1 MYKSGQP
8 QLLSRASHCRII
20 IVPRSITIIYVSIN
34 LFKAFVE
41 YYSGYRYSHCR
52 LGISAHKSS
61 ATQVDDGKFCAAVIA
76 ILCATILNRTPS
88 NYELILTPFAA
99 FIAAQQQPELYRA
112 MLMNVFL
119 FFPLGLTL
127 SNALPRKWH
136 RWGRIAL
143 TTFVGCILS
152 VGIEYTQYRYALGM
166 VEVDDV
172 ICNTLGAFIGSTS
185 LLIAHAIEKHKER
198 AWHTNMT
205 LTATERQF
213 LHIAKAAVSGG
224 EVTAE
229 NVDWPAVFTLA
240 NQQKLLPI
248 LFEAVRKTPAAAEN
262 AALFAAVKQ
271 QVIAQ
276 VLHQTMRASEFADLY
291 QKLRAAGLHP
301 IVVKGQLCSRLYPQ
315 TDHRISADD
324 DLYIPDAEFMACHE
338 QLLANGLTTDT
349 PADELPTA
357 DEVSYTKDGSPLY
370 IELHRHLFDSAEDA
384 HDELNHFFADLNPV
398 EIDGLLAMPPHEH
411 LLYLIL
417 HAYKHFVRSGI
428 GLRQFCDIGLWARAY
443 HVEIDWQRLHEQ
455 CESVHAATFAAAA
468 FCIAREYLGI
478 DFDLPTPWDASIDAE
493 PLLHDTLCGGV
504 YGSNDLTRLHSSTV
518 TLNAV
523 KASRTGEKS
532 SVLSTVFP
540 KREYLERR
548 YPYLKKR
555 PYLLPVAWAQR
566 IAHYASEKQSGA
578 DNSASGSIKLAKE
591 RIELM
596 KRYGIMD

>member
-1 MYKSGQP
+1 MLHYLYTCSLPTAALILLCMAVLWPFFSVRTKSYGW
-8 QLLSRASHCRII
+8 SII
-20 IVPRSITIIYVSIN
+20 NFS
-34 LFKAFVE
+34 LF
-41 YYSGYRYSHCR
+41 
-52 LGISAHKSS
+52 LGSL
-61 ATQVDDGKFCAAVIA
+61 TF
-76 ILCATILNRTPS
+76 ILFATILTRTPGD
-88 NYELILTPFAA
+88 YEAILTPFASLT
-99 FIAAQQQPELYRA
+99 AARIQPELYRE
-112 MLMNVFL
+112 MLINVFL

-136 RWGRIAL
+136 RWLRIIL
-143 TTFVGCILS
+143 TTLVGCALS
-152 VGIEYTQYRYALGM
+152 AGIEYAQYRYVLGM
-166 VEVDDV
+166 AEVDDV

-185 LLIAHAIEKHKER
+185 LLIAPAIEKHKER

-224 EVTAE
+224 EIPAE
-229 NVDWPAVFTLA
+229 SVDWPAVFALA
-240 NQQKLLPI
+240 GQQKLLPI
-248 LFEAVRKTPAAAEN
+248 LFEAVRKMPAAEEN
-262 AALFAAVKQ
+262 AVLFAVTKQ
-271 QVIAQ
+271 QVIGQ
-276 VLHQTMRASEFADLY
+276 VLNQTVRSSEFADLY
-291 QKLRAAGLHP
+291 RKLRSAGLHP
-301 IVVKGQLCSRLYPQ
+301 IVVKGQLCSRLYPLK
-315 TDHRISADD
+315 DHRISADD
-324 DLYIPDAEFMACHE
+324 DIYIPDAEFMACHE
-338 QLLANGLTTDT
+338 QLLANGLRTGT
-349 PADELPTA
+349 PADELASA
-357 DEVSYTKDGSPLY
+357 DEVPYTKDGSPLY

-398 EIDGLLAMPPHEH
+398 EIDGFLAMLPHEH

-443 HVEIDWQRLHEQ
+443 HGEIDWQRLHEQ

-468 FCIAREYLGI
+468 FRVARDYLDI
-478 DFDLPTPWDASIDAE
+478 EFDLPAPWSEAVDVE
-493 PLLHDTLCGGV
+493 PLLHDSLCGGV

-532 SVLSTVFP
+532 SVLRAVFP

-566 IAHYASEKQSGA
+566 IAHYAGEKKTGA
-578 DNSASGSIKLAKE
+578 DSSASGSIKLAKE

-596 KRYGIMD
+596 KRYGIMN

>member
-1 MYKSGQP
+1 MFQSIYSKPLSNIILAIVIAIVAWGYLRTKV
-8 QLLSRASHCRII
+8 QLRRWTMA
-20 IVPRSITIIYVSIN
+20 N
-34 LFKAFVE
+34 FV
-41 YYSGYRYSHCR
+41 
-52 LGISAHKSS
+52 L
-61 ATQVDDGKFCAAVIA
+61 FCAAVIA
-76 ILCATILNRTPS
+76 ILCATILNRTPG

-99 FIAAQQQPELYRA
+99 LSAARQQPELYRA

-127 SNALPRKWH
+127 SNALPQKWH
-136 RWGRIAL
+136 RWGRIIL
-143 TTFVGCILS
+143 TTLVGCALS
-152 VGIEYTQYRYALGM
+152 AGIEYAQYRCALGLA
-166 VEVDDV
+166 ETDDV

-185 LLIAHAIEKHKER
+185 LLAAHAIEKHKER

-205 LTATERQF
+205 LTTTETQF
-213 LHIAKAAVSGG
+213 LHIARAAISGSDLPI
-224 EVTAE
+224 EK
-229 NVDWPAVFTLA
+229 VDWPAIFTLA

-248 LFEAVRKTPAAAEN
+248 LFEAARATPAAGEN
-262 AALFAAVKQ
+262 AALFAVTKQ
-271 QVIAQ
+271 QVIGQ
-276 VLHQTMRASEFADLY
+276 VLNQTVRSAEFADLY
-291 QKLRAAGLHP
+291 HKLRAAGLHP
-301 IVVKGQLCSRLYPQ
+301 VVVKGQLCSRLYPQ

-349 PADELPTA
+349 PVDELSTA
-357 DEVSYTKDGSPLY
+357 DEVSYTKNGSPLY

-384 HDELNHFFADLNPV
+384 HDELNHFFTDINPV
-398 EIDGLLAMPPHEH
+398 EMDGFLAMPPHEH
-411 LLYLIL
+411 LLYLLL

-428 GLRQFCDIGLWARAY
+428 GLRQFCDIGLWAWEY
-443 HVEIDWQRLHEQ
+443 HDEIDWQRLHDQ
-455 CESVHAATFAAAA
+455 CASVHAATFAAAA
-468 FCIAREYLGI
+468 FRIARDYLGI

-532 SVLSTVFP
+532 SVLRTVFP
-540 KREYLERR
+540 NREYLERR

-555 PYLLPVAWAQR
+555 PYLLPVAWVQR
-566 IAHYASEKQSGA
+566 IAHYASEKRSGA
-578 DNSASGSIKLAKE
+578 GSSASGSIKLGKE

-596 KRYGIMD
+596 KRYGIMN

>member
-1 MYKSGQP
+1 MFQSIYSKPLSNIILAIVIAIVAWGYLRTKV
-8 QLLSRASHCRII
+8 QLRRWTMA
-20 IVPRSITIIYVSIN
+20 N
-34 LFKAFVE
+34 FV
-41 YYSGYRYSHCR
+41 
-52 LGISAHKSS
+52 L
-61 ATQVDDGKFCAAVIA
+61 FCAAVIA
-76 ILCATILNRTPS
+76 ILYATILNRTPG
-88 NYELILTPFAA
+88 NYELILTPFAT
-99 FIAAQQQPELYRA
+99 FTAALQQPELYRE

-143 TTFVGCILS
+143 TTFVGCALS
-152 VGIEYTQYRYALGM
+152 AGIEYAQYRCALGLA
-166 VEVDDV
+166 ETDDV
-172 ICNTLGAFIGSTS
+172 ICNTLGAFLGAVS
-185 LLIAHAIEKHKER
+185 LLAAHAIEKHRER

-205 LTATERQF
+205 LTTTETQF
-213 LHIAKAAVSGG
+213 LHIARAAISGSDLPI
-224 EVTAE
+224 EK
-229 NVDWPAVFTLA
+229 VDWPAIFTLA

-248 LFEAVRKTPAAAEN
+248 LFEAVRKMPAAEEN
-262 AALFAAVKQ
+262 AVLFAVTKQ
-271 QVIAQ
+271 QVIGQ
-276 VLHQTMRASEFADLY
+276 VLNQTVRSAEFADLY
-291 QKLRAAGLHP
+291 RKLRKAGLRP
-301 IVVKGQLCSRLYPQ
+301 IVVKGQLCSHLYPLK
-315 TDHRISADD
+315 DHRISADD
-324 DLYIPDAEFMACHE
+324 DLYISDVEFMACHE
-338 QLLANGLTTDT
+338 QLLANGLTTGT
-349 PADELPTA
+349 PTDELATA
-357 DEVSYTKDGSPLY
+357 DEVSYTKNGSPLY

-398 EIDGLLAMPPHEH
+398 ETDGLLAMPPHEH

-428 GLRQFCDIGLWARAY
+428 GARQFCDIGLWARAY
-443 HVEIDWQRLHEQ
+443 HAEIDWQLLHEQ
-455 CESVHAATFAAAA
+455 CESVHAATFAAAS
-468 FCIAREYLGI
+468 FRIARDYLGI
-478 DFDLPTPWDASIDAE
+478 DFDLPMPWDASIDVE

-555 PYLLPVAWAQR
+555 PYLLPVAWVQR
-566 IAHYASEKQSGA
+566 IAHYASEKQSNP
-578 DNSASGSIKLAKE
+578 DNSASGSIKLGKE

>member
-1 MYKSGQP
+1 M
-8 QLLSRASHCRII
+8 LLSLPLLWPMLCQRVGERRRVLLNTA
-20 IVPRSITIIYVSIN
+20 
-34 LFKAFVE
+34 LA
-41 YYSGYRYSHCR
+41 
-52 LGISAHKSS
+52 
-61 ATQVDDGKFCAAVIA
+61 CAAAFI
-76 ILCATILNRTPS
+76 ILYATILTRSAGVP
-88 NYELILTPFAA
+88 EVILTPYATFTAA
-99 FIAAQQQPELYRA
+99 LQQPELYRE
-112 MLMNVFL
+112 MLMNVFF

-127 SNALPRKWH
+127 SNALPLKWH
-136 RWGRIAL
+136 RWPRIIL
-143 TTFVGCILS
+143 TTLVGCALS
-152 VGIEYTQYRYALGM
+152 TGIEYAQYRYALGM
-166 VEVDDV
+166 AEVDDV

-224 EVTAE
+224 ALPAE
-229 NVDWPAVFTLA
+229 NVDWPAVFALA
-240 NQQKLLPI
+240 GQQKLLPI
-248 LFEAVRKTPAAAEN
+248 LFEAVRKMPGAEEN
-262 AALFAAVKQ
+262 AALFAVTKQ
-271 QVIAQ
+271 QVIGQ
-276 VLHQTMRASEFADLY
+276 VLNQTVRSAEFADLY
-291 QKLRAAGLHP
+291 HKLRTVGLHP
-301 IVVKGQLCSRLYPQ
+301 IVVKGQLCSRLYPLK
-315 TDHRISADD
+315 DHRISADD
-324 DLYIPDAEFMACHE
+324 DLYISDAEFMACHE

-398 EIDGLLAMPPHEH
+398 ETDSFLAMPPHEH

-428 GLRQFCDIGLWARAY
+428 GLRQFCDIGLWAQAY
-443 HVEIDWQRLHEQ
+443 HDEIDWQRLHDQ
-455 CESVHAATFAAAA
+455 CVSVHAATFAAAA
-468 FCIAREYLGI
+468 FRIAKDYLGI
-478 DFDLPTPWDASIDAE
+478 EFDLPAPWSDAVDVE

-532 SVLSTVFP
+532 SVLRTVFP
-540 KREYLERR
+540 KREYLEQR

-555 PYLLPVAWAQR
+555 PYLLPVAWVQR
-566 IAHYASEKQSGA
+566 LAHYASEKQSGA

-596 KRYGIMD
+596 KQYDIMD

>member
-1 MYKSGQP
+1 MTG
-8 QLLSRASHCRII
+8 LMA
-20 IVPRSITIIYVSIN
+20 
-34 LFKAFVE
+34 
-41 YYSGYRYSHCR
+41 G
-52 LGISAHKSS
+52 
-61 ATQVDDGKFCAAVIA
+61 A
-76 ILCATILNRTPS
+76 ILYATILTRSEGSTG
-88 NYELILTPFAA
+88 LILIPFASLT
-99 FIAAQQQPELYRA
+99 AARVQPEIYRE

-127 SNALPRKWH
+127 SNALSRKWH
-136 RWGRIAL
+136 RWLRIIL
-143 TTFVGCILS
+143 TTLVGCALS
-152 VGIEYTQYRYALGM
+152 AGIEYAQYRYALGLA
-166 VEVDDV
+166 ETDDV

-185 LLIAHAIEKHKER
+185 LLTAHAIEKYRER
-198 AWHTNMT
+198 VWHTNMT
-205 LTATERQF
+205 LTTTETQF
-213 LHIAKAAVSGG
+213 LHIANAAVSGG
-224 EVTAE
+224 DLPAE
-229 NVDWPAVFTLA
+229 KVDWPAIFTLA

-248 LFEAVRKTPAAAEN
+248 LFETVRKMPAAEEN

-276 VLHQTMRASEFADLY
+276 VLHQTMRASEFSGLY

-301 IVVKGQLCSRLYPQ
+301 IVVKGQLCSRLYPLK
-315 TDHRISADD
+315 DHRISAED

-338 QLLANGLTTDT
+338 QLLANGLRTGT
-349 PADELPTA
+349 PADELASA

-384 HDELNHFFADLNPV
+384 HDELNRFFADLNSV
-398 EIDGLLAMPPHEH
+398 EIDGFLAMPPHEH
-411 LLYLIL
+411 LLYLLL

-443 HVEIDWQRLHEQ
+443 HGEIDWQRLHDQ
-455 CESVHAATFAAAA
+455 CAAVHAATFAAAA
-468 FCIAREYLGI
+468 FRIARDYLGI
-478 DFDLPTPWDASIDAE
+478 GFDLSAPWDENIDVE

-523 KASRTGEKS
+523 KASRRGERS
-532 SVLSTVFP
+532 GVLRTVFP
-540 KREYLERR
+540 KRAYLERR

-555 PYLLPVAWAQR
+555 PYLLPVAWVQR
-566 IAHYASEKQSGA
+566 LVHYAGEKKTGA
-578 DNSASGSIKLAKE
+578 DSSASGSIRLARE

>member
-1 MYKSGQP
+1 MLHYIYSRSFISIITFMALALAAWGAMSVRMGARRWRWGNLALV
-8 QLLSRASHCRII
+8 LLMTAAILYATLFSRAEGS
-20 IVPRSITIIYVSIN
+20 T
-34 LFKAFVE
+34 
-41 YYSGYRYSHCR
+41 G
-52 LGISAHKSS
+52 
-61 ATQVDDGKFCAAVIA
+61 
-76 ILCATILNRTPS
+76 
-88 NYELILTPFAA
+88 LILAPFASLT
-99 FIAAQQQPELYRA
+99 AARQQPELYRE

-136 RWGRIAL
+136 RWGKIAL
-143 TTFVGCILS
+143 TTLVGCALS
-152 VGIEYTQYRYALGM
+152 AGIEYAQYRYALGM
-166 VEVDDV
+166 AEVDDV
-172 ICNTLGAFIGSTS
+172 ICNTLGAFLGSTS

-205 LTATERQF
+205 LTTTETQF
-213 LHIAKAAVSGG
+213 LHIAKAAISGG
-224 EVTAE
+224 DLPAE
-229 NVDWPAVFTLA
+229 KVDWPAVFALA
-240 NQQKLLPI
+240 GQQKLLPI
-248 LFEAVRKTPAAAEN
+248 VFEAARKTPAAEEN

-276 VLHQTMRASEFADLY
+276 VLHQTMRASEFAALY

-301 IVVKGQLCSRLYPQ
+301 VVVKGQLCSRLYPLR
-315 TDHRISADD
+315 DHRISADD
-324 DLYIPDAEFMACHE
+324 DILIPDGEFFACHE

-349 PADELPTA
+349 PMDELASA
-357 DEVSYTKDGSPLY
+357 DEVSYTQEGSPLY

-384 HDELNHFFADLNPV
+384 HDELNHFFTDINPV
-398 EIDGLLAMPPHEH
+398 EMDGFLAMPPHEH
-411 LLYLIL
+411 LLYLLL

-443 HVEIDWQRLHEQ
+443 HSEIDWQRLHEQ

-478 DFDLPTPWDASIDAE
+478 EFDLPAPWSDAIDAE
-493 PLLHDTLCGGV
+493 PLLHDSLCGGV

-532 SVLSTVFP
+532 SVLRTVFP
-540 KREYLERR
+540 KRAYLERR
-548 YPYLKKR
+548 YPYLKKH
-555 PYLLPVAWAQR
+555 PYLLPVAWVQR
-566 IAHYASEKQSGA
+566 IAHYAGEKKTGA
-578 DNSASGSIKLAKE
+578 DSSASGSIKLAKE

-596 KRYGIMD
+596 KRYGVMD

>member
-1 MYKSGQP
+1 M
-8 QLLSRASHCRII
+8 A
-20 IVPRSITIIYVSIN
+20 N
-34 LFKAFVE
+34 FV
-41 YYSGYRYSHCR
+41 
-52 LGISAHKSS
+52 L
-61 ATQVDDGKFCAAVIA
+61 FCAAVIA
-76 ILCATILNRTPS
+76 ILYATILTRTPGS
-88 NYELILTPFAA
+88 YELILTPFAT
-99 FIAAQQQPELYRA
+99 FTAALQQPELYRE

-136 RWGRIAL
+136 RWGKIAL
-143 TTFVGCILS
+143 TTLVGCALS
-152 VGIEYTQYRYALGM
+152 AGIEYAQYRCALGLA
-166 VEVDDV
+166 ETDDV

-185 LLIAHAIEKHKER
+185 LLIARAIEKSRER
-198 AWHTNMT
+198 VRHTNMT
-205 LTATERQF
+205 LTTTETQF
-213 LHIAKAAVSGG
+213 LHIVKAAISGG
-224 EVTAE
+224 DLPAE
-229 NVDWPAVFTLA
+229 KVDWPAIFTLA

-248 LFEAVRKTPAAAEN
+248 LFEAARKTPAAAEN
-262 AALFAAVKQ
+262 ATLFAVTKQ
-271 QVIAQ
+271 QVIGQ

-291 QKLRAAGLHP
+291 RKLRAAGLHP
-301 IVVKGQLCSRLYPQ
+301 VVVKGQLCSRLYPLK
-315 TDHRISADD
+315 DHRISADD

-349 PADELPTA
+349 PADELASA
-357 DEVSYTKDGSPLY
+357 DEVSYTKEGSPLY
-370 IELHRHLFDSAEDA
+370 FELHRHLFDSAEDA
-384 HDELNHFFADLNPV
+384 HDELNHFFADLKPV
-398 EIDGLLAMPPHEH
+398 EIDGFLAMPPHEH

-428 GLRQFCDIGLWARAY
+428 GLRQFCDIGLWAWEY
-443 HVEIDWQRLHEQ
+443 HDEIDWQHLYDQ
-455 CESVHAATFAAAA
+455 CASVHAATFAAAA
-468 FCIAREYLGI
+468 FRIARDYLGI
-478 DFDLPTPWDASIDAE
+478 DFDLPMPWDASIDVE

-532 SVLSTVFP
+532 SVLRTVFP

-555 PYLLPVAWAQR
+555 PYLLAVAWVQR
-566 IAHYASEKQSGA
+566 IAHYASEKQAGT
-578 DNSASGSIKLAKE
+578 DNSASGSIKLGKE

>member
-1 MYKSGQP
+1 MSTIMMRHIYAIP
-8 QLLSRASHCRII
+8 LHMVIFLMLALLIVWAMLSLHQNQRKQSII
-20 IVPRSITIIYVSIN
+20 NAVLCSITA
-34 LFKAFVE
+34 L
-41 YYSGYRYSHCR
+41 
-52 LGISAHKSS
+52 
-61 ATQVDDGKFCAAVIA
+61 T
-76 ILCATILNRTPS
+76 ILYATILTRSAGVP
-88 NYELILTPFAA
+88 EVILTPFAT
-99 FIAAQQQPELYRA
+99 FTAARQQPELYRE

-136 RWGRIAL
+136 RWLRIIL
-143 TTFVGCILS
+143 TTLVGCALS
-152 VGIEYTQYRYALGM
+152 AGIEYAQYRYALGLA
-166 VEVDDV
+166 ETDDV

-185 LLIAHAIEKHKER
+185 LLIAPAIEKYRER
-198 AWHTNMT
+198 VWHTNMT
-205 LTATERQF
+205 LTTTETQF
-213 LHIAKAAVSGG
+213 LHIAKAAISGG
-224 EVTAE
+224 DLPAE
-229 NVDWPAVFTLA
+229 KVDWPAIFTLA

-248 LFEAVRKTPAAAEN
+248 LFETVRKMPAAEEN
-262 AALFAAVKQ
+262 AALFAVTKQ
-271 QVIAQ
+271 QVIGQ
-276 VLHQTMRASEFADLY
+276 VLNQTVRSAEFSDLY
-291 QKLRAAGLHP
+291 HKLRSAGLHP
-301 IVVKGQLCSRLYPQ
+301 IVVKGQLCSRLYPLK
-315 TDHRISADD
+315 DHRISADD

-349 PADELPTA
+349 PADELSAA
-357 DEVSYTKDGSPLY
+357 DEVSYTKGGSPLY
-370 IELHRHLFDSAEDA
+370 IELHRYLFDSSEDA
-384 HDELNHFFADLNPV
+384 HDDLNHFFADLKPV
-398 EIDGLLAMPPHEH
+398 EINGLLAMPPHEH
-411 LLYLIL
+411 LLYLLL

-443 HVEIDWQRLHEQ
+443 HAEIDWQRLHEQ

-468 FCIAREYLGI
+468 FRIARDDLGI
-478 DFDLPTPWDASIDAE
+478 GFDLPAPWSDAVDAE
-493 PLLHDTLCGGV
+493 PLLHDSLCGGV

-532 SVLSTVFP
+532 SVLRTVFP

-566 IAHYASEKQSGA
+566 LAHYASEKQSGT

-596 KRYGIMD
+596 KQYGVMD

>member
-1 MYKSGQP
+1 M
-8 QLLSRASHCRII
+8 A
-20 IVPRSITIIYVSIN
+20 N
-34 LFKAFVE
+34 FVW
-41 YYSGYRYSHCR
+41 
-52 LGISAHKSS
+52 
-61 ATQVDDGKFCAAVIA
+61 FCAAVIA
-76 ILCATILNRTPS
+76 ILCATILNRTPG

-99 FIAAQQQPELYRA
+99 LSAARQQPELYRE

-127 SNALPRKWH
+127 SNALPQKWH
-136 RWGRIAL
+136 RWGRIIL

-152 VGIEYTQYRYALGM
+152 AGIEYAQYRYALGLA
-166 VEVDDV
+166 ETDDV
-172 ICNTLGAFIGSTS
+172 ICNTLGAFLGAAS
-185 LLIAHAIEKHKER
+185 LLAAHAIEKHKER

-205 LTATERQF
+205 LTTTETQF
-213 LHIAKAAVSGG
+213 LHIAKAAISGG
-224 EVTAE
+224 DLPTEK
-229 NVDWPAVFTLA
+229 VDWPAIFTLA

-248 LFEAVRKTPAAAEN
+248 LFEAARATPAAGEN
-262 AALFAAVKQ
+262 AALFAVTKQ
-271 QVIAQ
+271 QVIGQ
-276 VLHQTMRASEFADLY
+276 VLNQTVRSAEFADLY
-291 QKLRAAGLHP
+291 HKLRAAGLHP
-301 IVVKGQLCSRLYPQ
+301 IVVKGQLCSRLYPLK
-315 TDHRISADD
+315 DHRISADD
-324 DLYIPDAEFMACHE
+324 DIYIPDAEFMACHE
-338 QLLANGLTTDT
+338 QLLANGLRTGT
-349 PADELPTA
+349 PADELASA
-357 DEVSYTKDGSPLY
+357 DEVPYTKDGSPLY

-384 HDELNHFFADLNPV
+384 HDELNHFFTDLKPIEV
-398 EIDGLLAMPPHEH
+398 DGFLTMPPHEH

-428 GLRQFCDIGLWARAY
+428 GLRQFCDIGLWAREY
-443 HVEIDWQRLHEQ
+443 HDEIDWQRLHEQ
-455 CESVHAATFAAAA
+455 CESVHAATFAAAS
-468 FCIAREYLGI
+468 FRIARDYLGI
-478 DFDLPTPWDASIDAE
+478 DFDLPMPWDASIDVE

-532 SVLSTVFP
+532 SVLRTVFP

-578 DNSASGSIKLAKE
+578 DNSASGSIKLGKE

>member
-1 MYKSGQP
+1 MFQSIYSKPLSNIILAIVIAIVAWGYLRTKV
-8 QLLSRASHCRII
+8 QLRRWTMA
-20 IVPRSITIIYVSIN
+20 N
-34 LFKAFVE
+34 FV
-41 YYSGYRYSHCR
+41 
-52 LGISAHKSS
+52 L
-61 ATQVDDGKFCAAVIA
+61 FCAAVIA
-76 ILCATILNRTPS
+76 ILYATILNRTPG
-88 NYELILTPFAA
+88 NYELILTPFAT
-99 FIAAQQQPELYRA
+99 FTAAQQQPELYRE

-136 RWGRIAL
+136 RWGRIAF
-143 TTFVGCILS
+143 TTLIGCILS
-152 VGIEYTQYRYALGM
+152 AGIEYAQYRYALGLA
-166 VEVDDV
+166 ETDDV

-205 LTATERQF
+205 LTTTETQF
-213 LHIAKAAVSGG
+213 LHIAKAAISGG
-224 EVTAE
+224 DLPAE
-229 NVDWPAVFTLA
+229 KVDWPAIFTLA

-248 LFEAVRKTPAAAEN
+248 LFEAARATPAAGEN
-262 AALFAAVKQ
+262 AALFAVTKQ
-271 QVIAQ
+271 QVIRQ
-276 VLHQTMRASEFADLY
+276 VLNQTVRSAEFADLY
-291 QKLRAAGLHP
+291 HKLRAAGLHP
-301 IVVKGQLCSRLYPQ
+301 IVVKGQLCSRLYPLK
-315 TDHRISADD
+315 DHRISADD
-324 DLYIPDAEFMACHE
+324 DLYIPDAEFMACHK

-349 PADELPTA
+349 PVDELATA
-357 DEVSYTKDGSPLY
+357 DEVSYTKSGSPLY
-370 IELHRHLFDSAEDA
+370 IELHRHLFDSSEDT
-384 HDELNHFFADLNPV
+384 HDELNHFFTDLKPIEV
-398 EIDGLLAMPPHEH
+398 DGFLTMPPHEH

-428 GLRQFCDIGLWARAY
+428 GLRQFCDIGLWAREY
-443 HVEIDWQRLHEQ
+443 HDEIDWQRLHEQ

-478 DFDLPTPWDASIDAE
+478 DFDLPAPWDSSIDVE

-540 KREYLERR
+540 KRAYLERR

-555 PYLLPVAWAQR
+555 PYMLPVAWVQR
-566 IAHYASEKQSGA
+566 LAHYAGEKKTGTDS
-578 DNSASGSIKLAKE
+578 SASGSIKLGKE

>member
-1 MYKSGQP
+1 MFQSIYSKPLSNIILAIVIAIVAWGYLRTKV
-8 QLLSRASHCRII
+8 QLRRW
-20 IVPRSITIIYVSIN
+20 TIANYV
-34 LFKAFVE
+34 L
-41 YYSGYRYSHCR
+41 
-52 LGISAHKSS
+52 
-61 ATQVDDGKFCAAVIA
+61 FCAAVIA
-76 ILCATILNRTPS
+76 ILYATILNRTPG

-99 FIAAQQQPELYRA
+99 LSAARQQPELYRA
-112 MLMNVFL
+112 ILMNVFL

-127 SNALPRKWH
+127 SNSLPRKWH
-136 RWGRIAL
+136 RWGRIIL

-152 VGIEYTQYRYALGM
+152 AGIEYTQYRYALGM
-166 VEVDDV
+166 AEVDDV

-185 LLIAHAIEKHKER
+185 LLIAPAIEKYRER
-198 AWHTNMT
+198 VRHTNMS
-205 LTATERQF
+205 LTTTETQF

-224 EVTAE
+224 DLPAE
-229 NVDWPAVFTLA
+229 KVDWPAIFTLA

-248 LFEAVRKTPAAAEN
+248 VFEAVRKMPAAVEN

-276 VLHQTMRASEFADLY
+276 VLHQTMRASEFSGLY

-301 IVVKGQLCSRLYPQ
+301 VVVKGQLCSRLYPLK
-315 TDHRISADD
+315 DHRISADD
-324 DLYIPDAEFMACHE
+324 DLLIPDGEFMACHE
-338 QLLANGLTTDT
+338 QLLANGLTTGT
-349 PADELPTA
+349 PTDELATA

-398 EIDGLLAMPPHEH
+398 EIDGFLAMPPHEH
-411 LLYLIL
+411 LLYLLL

-428 GLRQFCDIGLWARAY
+428 GLRQFCDIGLWAREY
-443 HVEIDWQRLHEQ
+443 HDEIDWQRLHEQ
-455 CESVHAATFAAAA
+455 CESVHAATFAAAS
-468 FCIAREYLGI
+468 FRIARDYLGI
-478 DFDLPTPWDASIDAE
+478 DFDLPMPWDASIDVE

-532 SVLSTVFP
+532 SVLRTVFP

-555 PYLLPVAWAQR
+555 PYLLPVAWVQR
-566 IAHYASEKQSGA
+566 IAHYASEKQSNP
-578 DNSASGSIKLAKE
+578 DNSASGSIKLGKE

>member
-1 MYKSGQP
+1 MINMLHYVYSRSFISVITFMVLALAAWGTLP
-8 QLLSRASHCRII
+8 ARVGARRWRWGNLALMLLMTAAIFYATLFSRAEGS
-20 IVPRSITIIYVSIN
+20 T
-34 LFKAFVE
+34 
-41 YYSGYRYSHCR
+41 G
-52 LGISAHKSS
+52 
-61 ATQVDDGKFCAAVIA
+61 
-76 ILCATILNRTPS
+76 
-88 NYELILTPFAA
+88 LILTPFASLT
-99 FIAAQQQPELYRA
+99 AARVQPEIYRE

-127 SNALPRKWH
+127 SNALPRRWH
-136 RWGRIAL
+136 RWLRIIL
-143 TTFVGCILS
+143 TTLVGCAFS
-152 VGIEYTQYRYALGM
+152 AGIEYAQYRCALGLA
-166 VEVDDV
+166 ETDDV
-172 ICNTLGAFIGSTS
+172 ICNTLGAFLGAVS
-185 LLIAHAIEKHKER
+185 LLAAHAIEKHKER
-198 AWHTNMT
+198 VRHTNMT

-224 EVTAE
+224 DFPAE
-229 NVDWPAVFTLA
+229 NVDWPAVFALA
-240 NQQKLLPI
+240 GQQKLLPI
-248 LFEAVRKTPAAAEN
+248 VFEAARKTPAAEEN

-301 IVVKGQLCSRLYPQ
+301 VVVKGQLCSRLYPLK
-315 TDHRISADD
+315 DHRISADD

-349 PADELPTA
+349 PADELSAA
-357 DEVSYTKDGSPLY
+357 DEVSYTKGGSPLY

-398 EIDGLLAMPPHEH
+398 ETDGLLAMPPHEH
-411 LLYLIL
+411 LLYLLL

-428 GLRQFCDIGLWARAY
+428 GARQFCDIGLWARAY
-443 HVEIDWQRLHEQ
+443 HAEIDWQRLHKQ
-455 CESVHAATFAAAA
+455 CESVRAATFAAVA
-468 FCIAREYLGI
+468 FRIARDDLGI
-478 DFDLPTPWDASIDAE
+478 EFDLPTPWDGSIDVE

-532 SVLSTVFP
+532 GVLWTVFP

-596 KRYGIMD
+596 KQYDIMD

>member
-1 MYKSGQP
+1 MNP
-8 QLLSRASHCRII
+8 WMVCILLLSLLLLWPVLCQRVGERRR
-20 IVPRSITIIYVSIN
+20 V
-34 LFKAFVE
+34 LFNTA
-41 YYSGYRYSHCR
+41 
-52 LGISAHKSS
+52 LA
-61 ATQVDDGKFCAAVIA
+61 CAAAFI
-76 ILCATILNRTPS
+76 ILYATILTRTPGD
-88 NYELILTPFAA
+88 YEVIFTPFAT
-99 FIAAQQQPELYRA
+99 FTAARQQPELYRE

-136 RWGRIAL
+136 RWGKIAL
-143 TTFVGCILS
+143 TTLVGCILS
-152 VGIEYTQYRYALGM
+152 AGIEYVQYRYALGM
-166 VEVDDV
+166 AEADDV
-172 ICNTLGAFIGSTS
+172 ICNTMGAFLGAAS
-185 LLIAHAIEKHKER
+185 LLAAHAIEKHKER

-224 EVTAE
+224 DLPAE
-229 NVDWPAVFTLA
+229 NVDWHAVFALA

-248 LFEAVRKTPAAAEN
+248 LFEAVRKMPAAEEN
-262 AALFAAVKQ
+262 VALFAVTKQ
-271 QVIAQ
+271 QVIGQ
-276 VLHQTMRASEFADLY
+276 VLNQTVRSAEFADLY
-291 QKLRAAGLHP
+291 RKLRAAGLHP
-301 IVVKGQLCSRLYPQ
+301 IVVKGQLCSRLYPLK
-315 TDHRISADD
+315 DHRISADD

-349 PADELPTA
+349 PVDELATA
-357 DEVSYTKDGSPLY
+357 DEVSYTKNGSPLY
-370 IELHRHLFDSAEDA
+370 IELHRHLFDSSEDA
-384 HDELNHFFADLNPV
+384 HDELNHFFASLKPV
-398 EIDGLLAMPPHEH
+398 ETDSFLAMPPHEH

-428 GLRQFCDIGLWARAY
+428 GLRQFCDIGLWAWEY
-443 HVEIDWQRLHEQ
+443 HDEIDWQRLRDQ
-455 CESVHAATFAAAA
+455 CASVHAATFAAVA
-468 FCIAREYLGI
+468 FRIARDYLGI
-478 DFDLPTPWDASIDAE
+478 DFDLPTPWDASIDVE

-518 TLNAV
+518 TLNVV

-540 KREYLERR
+540 KREYLERN

-566 IAHYASEKQSGA
+566 LAHYASEKQSGA
-578 DNSASGSIKLAKE
+578 GNSASGSIKLAKE

-596 KRYGIMD
+596 KRYDIME

>member
-1 MYKSGQP
+1 MIQRIYAWP
-8 QLLSRASHCRII
+8 LSAAIL
-20 IVPRSITIIYVSIN
+20 IVLITLVGWSYFN
-34 LFKAFVE
+34 LMI
-41 YYSGYRYSHCR
+41 RQ
-52 LGISAHKSS
+52 GIKVISNICL
-61 ATQVDDGKFCAAVIA
+61 FCAATIVI
-76 ILCATILNRTPS
+76 LYATILTRTPGDY
-88 NYELILTPFAA
+88 NPILTPFAT
-99 FIAAQQQPELYRA
+99 FTAALQQPELYRE

-127 SNALPRKWH
+127 SNALSRKWH
-136 RWGRIAL
+136 RWLRIIL
-143 TTFVGCILS
+143 TTLVGCALS
-152 VGIEYTQYRYALGM
+152 AGIEYAQYRCALGLA
-166 VEVDDV
+166 ETDDV
-172 ICNTLGAFIGSTS
+172 ICNTLGAFLGAVS
-185 LLIAHAIEKHKER
+185 LLAAHAIEKSRER
-198 AWHTNMT
+198 VRHTNMT

-213 LHIAKAAVSGG
+213 LHIAKAAISGG
-224 EVTAE
+224 ALPAE
-229 NVDWPAVFTLA
+229 NVDWPAVFALA
-240 NQQKLLPI
+240 GQQKLLPI
-248 LFEAVRKTPAAAEN
+248 VFEATRKTSAAAEN

-276 VLHQTMRASEFADLY
+276 VLYQTMRASEFAGLY
-291 QKLRAAGLHP
+291 QNLRAAGLHP
-301 IVVKGQLCSRLYPQ
+301 VVVKGQLCSRLYPQ

-324 DLYIPDAEFMACHE
+324 DLLIPDGEFMACHE

-349 PADELPTA
+349 PVDELSTA
-357 DEVSYTKDGSPLY
+357 DEVSYTKKDSPLY

-384 HDELNHFFADLNPV
+384 HDELNHFFADLNPA

-411 LLYLIL
+411 VLYLIL

-443 HVEIDWQRLHEQ
+443 HAEIDWQRLHEQ
-455 CESVHAATFAAAA
+455 CESVHAATFATAA

-478 DFDLPTPWDASIDAE
+478 EFDLPAPWSDAVDVG
-493 PLLHDTLCGGV
+493 PLLHDSLCGGV

-532 SVLSTVFP
+532 SVLRTVFP

-566 IAHYASEKQSGA
+566 LAHYAGEKKTGA
-578 DNSASGSIKLAKE
+578 DSSTSGSIKLAKE

>member
-1 MYKSGQP
+1 M
-8 QLLSRASHCRII
+8 A
-20 IVPRSITIIYVSIN
+20 N
-34 LFKAFVE
+34 FV
-41 YYSGYRYSHCR
+41 
-52 LGISAHKSS
+52 L
-61 ATQVDDGKFCAAVIA
+61 FCAAVIA
-76 ILCATILNRTPS
+76 ILYATILNRTPG
-88 NYELILTPFAA
+88 NYELILTPFAT
-99 FIAAQQQPELYRA
+99 FTAAQQQPELYRE

-127 SNALPRKWH
+127 SNALPQKWH
-136 RWGRIAL
+136 RWGRIIL
-143 TTFVGCILS
+143 TTLIGCILS
-152 VGIEYTQYRYALGM
+152 AGIEYAQYRCALGLA
-166 VEVDDV
+166 ETDDV

-185 LLIAHAIEKHKER
+185 LLIAHAIEKSRER
-198 AWHTNMT
+198 VRHTNMT
-205 LTATERQF
+205 LTTTETQF
-213 LHIAKAAVSGG
+213 LHIAKAAISGG
-224 EVTAE
+224 DLPAE
-229 NVDWPAVFTLA
+229 KVDWPAVFALA
-240 NQQKLLPI
+240 GQQKLLPI
-248 LFEAVRKTPAAAEN
+248 LFEAARATPAAGEN
-262 AALFAAVKQ
+262 AVLFAVTKQ
-271 QVIAQ
+271 QVIGQ
-276 VLHQTMRASEFADLY
+276 VLNQTVRSAEFADLY
-291 QKLRAAGLHP
+291 RKLRSAGLHP

-324 DLYIPDAEFMACHE
+324 DLLIPDGEFMACHE
-338 QLLANGLTTDT
+338 QLLTNGLTTDT
-349 PADELPTA
+349 PADELASA
-357 DEVSYTKDGSPLY
+357 DEVSYTKKGSLLY
-370 IELHRHLFDSAEDA
+370 IELHRHLFDSSEDA
-384 HDELNHFFADLNPV
+384 HDDLNHFFTDINPV
-398 EIDGLLAMPPHEH
+398 ETDGFLAMPPHEH

-468 FCIAREYLGI
+468 FCIAGDYLGI
-478 DFDLPTPWDASIDAE
+478 EFDLPAPWDGSIDVE

-532 SVLSTVFP
+532 SVLRTVFP

-555 PYLLPVAWAQR
+555 PYLLPVAWMQR
-566 IAHYASEKQSGA
+566 IAHYASEKQSGT
-578 DNSASGSIKLAKE
+578 DNSASGSIKLGKE

>member
-1 MYKSGQP
+1 MNP
-8 QLLSRASHCRII
+8 WTVCILLLSLLLLWPMLCQRVGERRRVLLNTALACVAAFII
-20 IVPRSITIIYVSIN
+20 LYT
-34 LFKAFVE
+34 
-41 YYSGYRYSHCR
+41 
-52 LGISAHKSS
+52 
-61 ATQVDDGKFCAAVIA
+61 
-76 ILCATILNRTPS
+76 TILTRTPGVP
-88 NYELILTPFAA
+88 EAILTPFASLT
-99 FIAAQQQPELYRA
+99 AARQQPELYRE

-136 RWGRIAL
+136 RWLRIILITLIGCAL
-143 TTFVGCILS
+143 S
-152 VGIEYTQYRYALGM
+152 AGIEYTQYRYALGLA
-166 VEVDDV
+166 ETDDV
-172 ICNTLGAFIGSTS
+172 ICNTLGAFLGAAS
-185 LLIAHAIEKHKER
+185 LLAAHAIEKHKER

-224 EVTAE
+224 ALPAE
-229 NVDWPAVFTLA
+229 NVDWPAVFALA
-240 NQQKLLPI
+240 GQQKLLPI
-248 LFEAVRKTPAAAEN
+248 VFEAVRKTPAAAEN

-276 VLHQTMRASEFADLY
+276 VLHQTVRASEFAALY
-291 QKLRAAGLHP
+291 QTLRAAGLHP
-301 IVVKGQLCSRLYPQ
+301 VVVKGQLCSRLYPLK
-315 TDHRISADD
+315 DHRISADD
-324 DLYIPDAEFMACHE
+324 DLYIPDAGFMACHE
-338 QLLANGLTTDT
+338 QLLANGLATDT

-357 DEVSYTKDGSPLY
+357 DEVSYTKNGSPLY

-398 EIDGLLAMPPHEH
+398 EIDGFLAMPPHEH

-428 GLRQFCDIGLWARAY
+428 GLRQFCDIVLWAREY
-443 HVEIDWQRLHEQ
+443 HAKIDWQRLYDQ
-455 CESVHAATFAAAA
+455 CASVHAVTFAAAA
-468 FCIAREYLGI
+468 FRIARDYLSI
-478 DFDLPTPWDASIDAE
+478 DFDLSAPWDDSIDVE

-504 YGSNDLTRLHSSTV
+504 YGSNDYTRLHSSTV

-532 SVLSTVFP
+532 NVLSTVFP

-555 PYLLPVAWAQR
+555 PYMLPVAWVQR

-578 DNSASGSIKLAKE
+578 DSSASGSIKLAKE